1 MTDEAAC
8 LQREVASLGE
18 SSGRLQEAG
27 HGMTDELS
35 AMRQYCDLLHLQ
47 NCDLEKE
54 LDEFVR
60 TEEMLKQ
67 HLERRTRTEKLAWKQ
82 QREPSQLLVARDWKS
97 CPSEKENV
105 PRSYEK
111 LGRQSPLRHKTLL

>member
-1 MTDEAAC
+1 MA
-8 LQREVASLGE
+8 
-18 SSGRLQEAG
+18 
-27 HGMTDELS
+27 DELS

-82 QREPSQLLVARDWKS
+82 RGEPS
-97 CPSEKENV
+97 P
-105 PRSYEK
+105 
-111 LGRQSPLRHKTLL
+111 